1 MTVKQAEK
9 TIFIIHGDSLVLKKR
24 AVGEIVAH
32 HLSDEDRE
40 YGLTKVSVNDTDID
54 GAISSLSSGSLF
66 SARQVVVLQDLD
78 SIPKRQQQNL
88 VPVLQ
93 RLGPGMTVIMTASP
107 APRGPASQPNLSKPL
122 VKHVKQVGE
131 IVDCNTP
138 SSYSYNDQLT
148 PWIHSEAQRCGV
160 SFEQGAVEKL
170 LGLVGA
176 NCDRL
181 ASEINKLA
189 TYLGQRR
196 SITVEDIEEVVCVAS
211 DEDIFGLTDAIGM
224 KQPAKAME
232 VLADLLPKHASS
244 GSGIPILAMIARHIR
259 LLWQARLLTEHNVG
273 LMSSKQCPEEL
284 KKRLPEGTNIFTAVR
299 GRKFLARKY
308 SQQARKFSDGH
319 LAKALV
325 EIYNADLALK
335 GQTDTEM
342 DDRLVL
348 EQLILKIC
356 RP

>member
-1 MTVKQAEK
+1 MTVKQAQK
-9 TIFIIHGDSLVLKKR
+9 SVFIVHGDSLVLKKR
-24 AVGEIVAH
+24 AVEQIVSQH
-32 HLSDEDRE
+32 IDDEDRE
-40 YGLTKVSVNDTDID
+40 YGLTKVSVNETDVEE
-54 GAISSLSSGSLF
+54 AISSLSSGSLF
-66 SARQVVVLQDLD
+66 AAQQVVVLQDLD
-78 SIPKRQQQNL
+78 SIPKRDQQDI

-93 RLGPGMTVIMTASP
+93 RLSPGMTVVMTASP

-131 IVDCNTP
+131 VVDCNTP
-138 SSYSYNDQLT
+138 PSYSYNDQLT
-148 PWIHSEAQRCGV
+148 PWIRTEADRHGV
-160 SFEQGAVEKL
+160 TFEPGAHEKL
-170 LGLVGA
+170 VALVGE

-224 KQPAKAME
+224 KQPARALE
-232 VLADLLPKHASS
+232 LLADLVPKHASP

-259 LLWQARLLTEHNVG
+259 LLWQARLLTKHNNIG

-284 KKRLPEGTNIFTAVR
+284 KQRLPKGTNIFGAIR
-299 GRKFLARKY
+299 GRKFLASKY
-308 SQQARKFSDGH
+308 DRQARNFNDGQ

-325 EIYNADLALK
+325 DIYNADLALK
-335 GQTDTEM
+335 GQADREM

-348 EQLILKIC
+348 ERLILKIC
-356 RP
+356 R